1 VRRLLIITAAL
12 LLSAAQPAGA
22 ATIDNTVGRM
32 IARSSF
38 SGKHTTLM
46 VWDRSS
52 GRLLAVHKRDLELRP
67 ASNMKLLTSS
77 AVLERE
83 GTSARLRTRVYA
95 TGSLSGGTLRGSLWL
110 VGGGDPSLST
120 NVFAVKA
127 FGGYSGHLSD
137 LAAAVRAAGIV
148 RVTGRL
154 YGDESLFDS
163 RRTAPFW
170 KPSYWMD

>member
-1 VRRLLIITAAL
+1 MSRSTTARSKSSCSPPSGKTSRFPASALHPAPRIRVRRLLIITAAL

-95 TGSLSGGTLRGSLWL
+95 TGSLSGGTLRGCLWL

-127 FGGYSGHLSD
+127 
-137 LAAAVRAAGIV
+137 
-148 RVTGRL
+148 
-154 YGDESLFDS
+154 
-163 RRTAPFW
+163 
-170 KPSYWMD
+170 